1 MTLLSTK
8 FKHKIFLT
16 LFVLLLSVC
25 STLGQHINYQDI
37 KSKYNTSYYSERVT
51 DPAYYTMVGV
61 ACNILMPG
69 LGQLYVDES
78 KRGVILLGSNF
89 IASGI
94 GIAGMLMSLTVDESG
109 SSVDSGRLL
118 LYTGMGASALI
129 QLWSI
134 FDVVRIARLK
144 NIAYS
149 EQRKQESSLDIK
161 PYAEPVRIDGLHRTN
176 VYGLSLSI
184 SF

>member
-1 MTLLSTK
+1 MK
-8 FKHKIFLT
+8 KNIFLT
-16 LFVLLLSVC
+16 LCVLLLPVF
-25 STLGQHINYQDI
+25 STLGQEINYQDI
-37 KSKYNTSYYSERVT
+37 KSKYNTAYYSERVT

-61 ACNILMPG
+61 VCNVFMPG

-94 GIAGMLMSLTVDESG
+94 GIAGMLMSLTIDENG
-109 SSVDSGRLL
+109 RSSEGGRLL
-118 LYTGMGASALI
+118 LYTGLGASALI
-129 QLWSI
+129 QMWSI

-149 EQRKQESSLDIK
+149 EQRKQSSYLDIN
-161 PYAEPVRIDGLHRTN
+161 PYAEPIRFDGVQKSY